1 MLLIVLKVSLSDE
14 REKLDDVVLGGR
26 GACVNTLTVVTQ
38 RVPAVQAEIPDICT
52 HINLFLFNLTL
63 FLQAYIGKTKPV
75 DTVRA
80 LSMRVG

>member
-52 HINLFLFNLTL
+52 
-63 FLQAYIGKTKPV
+63 
-75 DTVRA
+75 
-80 LSMRVG
+80 